1 MKSVLLIDD
10 DAIINI
16 VNSRYLEKSGYFS
29 SVKYVNTATR
39 ALSDLST
46 SYDSGNNIPDLILLD
61 ILMPVMNGFTFL
73 DEFSHMP
80 DDLKQKVKIV
90 MLSSSM
96 DPKDRALAFESP
108 YVVDFMDKPLN
119 HEKVKHLIELL

>member
-16 VNSRYLEKSGYFS
+16 VNSKYLEKSGYFS

-39 ALSDLST
+39 ALTDLTEKYERGQSV
-46 SYDSGNNIPDLILLD
+46 PDLILLD
-61 ILMPVMNGFTFL
+61 IMMPVMNGFTFL
-73 DEFSHMP
+73 TEFDRMP
-80 DDLKQKVKIV
+80 TDLKQKVKIV

-96 DPKDRALAFESP
+96 DPKDRAHAFESP
-108 YVVDFMDKPLN
+108 YVVDYMDKPLD
-119 HEKVKHLIELL
+119 HAKVKHLIQLL